1 MRNFLTVML
10 LTVFA
15 NAVLSS
21 SKPAWAVGCVE
32 SDLPCLR
39 LRLLNA
45 EEDNDRLK
53 LQLEGKDK
61 LIKISEEQLRILT
74 EQNQTLGKT
83 AQSALAA
90 AQVVLPKWY
99 EHPLFWGG
107 IGLLLGVALTVTVGV
122 VVSRAWPPSQP
133 AP

>member
-15 NAVLSS
+15 SAVLS
-21 SKPAWAVGCVE
+21 SKPAWASCAEG
-32 SDLPCLR
+32 DLPCLR

-53 LQLEGKDK
+53 LQLEGMDK
-61 LIKISEEQLRILT
+61 LFKISEEQLRILT
-74 EQNQTLGKT
+74 EQNTALGKAAQAALAS
-83 AQSALAA
+83 AQS
-90 AQVVLPKWY
+90 VLPKWY
-99 EHPLFWGG
+99 EHPMFWGS
-107 IGLLLGVALTVTVGV
+107 IGLVLGVILTVTVGV